1 MYQKMSGDCKKSL
14 KKQFDFSVPELDQI
28 EKFISKNMGQTAK
41 EILENLME
49 DDNLTDRQKVLASY
63 ILGTSVGAESAT
75 KDIETISSHNMA
87 PVAKM
92 QIGQGG

>member
-75 KDIETISSHNMA
+75 KDVEHISLQKNA
-87 PVAKM
+87 PIVNM